1 MNSRW
6 ATRLSHPQNG
16 SRHVQNTTE
25 CLCRRTFCAI
35 KMTCST
41 KLVGL
46 GWGEAKAHLGK
57 CTRAIWEDCC
67 EAHFLWKTH
76 GFSAGGGGGVY

>member
-6 ATRLSHPQNG
+6 ATRLSHPPNV

-25 CLCRRTFCAI
+25 CSCRRTFCAI
-35 KMTCST
+35 KMTCSA

-46 GWGEAKAHLGK
+46 GWGEAKAHLILEN
-57 CTRAIWEDCC
+57 TRKV
-67 EAHFLWKTH
+67 HLSNLGGLVRRTFL
-76 GFSAGGGGGVY
+76 